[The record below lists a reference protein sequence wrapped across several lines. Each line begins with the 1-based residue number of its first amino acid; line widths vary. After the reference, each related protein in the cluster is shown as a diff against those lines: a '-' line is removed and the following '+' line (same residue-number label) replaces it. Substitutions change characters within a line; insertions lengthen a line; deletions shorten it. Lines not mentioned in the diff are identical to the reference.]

1 MMVFITQYII
11 SPSNIRPS
19 LKIFH
24 DYLFIMFRL
33 EETLKYPIIKSVQ
46 LMSDF
51 MLCKISKN
59 KSKSNSFTFISQFF
73 FWIINRSI
81 SLLMKI

>member
-24 DYLFIMFRL
+24 NYLFIMFRL

-46 LMSDF
+46 PCLI
-51 MLCKISKN
+51 LCYVRYLKIKV
-59 KSKSNSFTFISQFF
+59 KAIVLHLFPK
-73 FWIINRSI
+73 
-81 SLLMKI
+81 KILDN

>member
-19 LKIFH
+19 LKYFIVI
-24 DYLFIMFRL
+24 YLLCSGLKKHF
-33 EETLKYPIIKSVQ
+33 KYPIIKSVQ
-46 LMSDF
+46 HMSDF

-59 KSKSNSFTFISQFF
+59 KSKSNSFTFISK
-73 FWIINRSI
+73 
-81 SLLMKI
+81 KIFG

>member
-24 DYLFIMFRL
+24 DYSFIMFRL

-59 KSKSNSFTFISQFF
+59 KSKSNSFTFISKKNFG
-73 FWIINRSI
+73 
-81 SLLMKI
+81 

>member
-1 MMVFITQYII
+1 MMVFITQYVI

-33 EETLKYPIIKSVQ
+33 EETLKYPIIKSEQ

-59 KSKSNSFTFISQFF
+59 KSKSNSFTFISKKNFG
-73 FWIINRSI
+73 
-81 SLLMKI
+81 

>member
-24 DYLFIMFRL
+24 NYLFIIFRL

-59 KSKSNSFTFISQFF
+59 KSKSNSFTFISQKY

-81 SLLMKI
+81 L